1 MGVPPKSSMPGHSR
15 STSRCWAARRVSMA
29 SWPKRSQKWK
39 NPSKT
44 MAIPW
49 KTLFKSIF
57 LAVSIMF
64 PTENPPK
71 MVGIVL
77 LQTQMLQVASSKC
90 PVLKVVEPDVQL
102 VKLAGPFLGRR
113 KLKGTLPTCVTCA
126 TSVHFP
132 SLGRSEHDWTVVST
146 PPNDII
152 QS

>member
-1 MGVPPKSSMPGHSR
+1 
-15 STSRCWAARRVSMA
+15 
-29 SWPKRSQKWK
+29 
-39 NPSKT
+39 

-49 KTLFKSIF
+49 KTLFKSIY